1 MTQTDEWRRNDDGSW
16 SGTFD
21 VEVKGAP
28 VRISGRMSLAPVG
41 EGTRHEVAIE
51 LQVKVPIIGGKI
63 ADLVGKR
70 DVQRTLDAEF
80 AFNAGR
86 LAPGSPT

>member
-21 VEVKGAP
+21 VDVKGAP
-28 VRISGRMSLAPVG
+28 VHISGTMSLSPVAAG
-41 EGTRHEVAIE
+41 PRHDVALD

-70 DVQRTLDAEF
+70 TC
-80 AFNAGR
+80 NAR
-86 LAPGSPT
+86 STPSSRSTTVVWLPASRS